1 MAKDYLSA
9 TAEADAIAAAR
20 RGDLAAFNLLV
31 TAYQGL
37 AYSVAYRTLQNP
49 DSAADAVQ
57 DSFVKAYKAIGTFQG
72 GSFKSWIIRIVANT
86 CYDLLRTRQHR
97 LTDSLEDLPTDE
109 DHAAPLEDP
118 AESPADYAERMELS
132 ALIEQSIAALP
143 ADLRLVLTLCDVHGY
158 SYEEI
163 AEIAQL
169 PMGTVKSRIS
179 RARTRIRDLLLRQPE
194 LLPAAFRPRDGAPP
208 QL

>member
-1 MAKDYLSA
+1 MAKDVLSPIE
-9 TAEADAIAAAR
+9 EADAIAAAQ
-20 RGDLAAFNLLV
+20 RGDLAAFNRLV

-57 DSFVKAYKAIGTFQG
+57 DSFVKAYKAIAAFQG

-97 LTDSLEDLPTDE
+97 MTDSLEDLPVDE
-109 DHAAPLEDP
+109 DQAVQLEDP
-118 AESPADYAERMELS
+118 AESPAAFAERMELS

-163 AEIAQL
+163 AEMVQA

-179 RARTRIRDLLLRQPE
+179 RARARIRDLLLRQPE
-194 LLPAAFRPRDGAPP
+194 LLPAAFRPRDGAPS
-208 QL
+208 

>member
-1 MAKDYLSA
+1 
-9 TAEADAIAAAR
+9 
-20 RGDLAAFNLLV
+20 
-31 TAYQGL
+31 
-37 AYSVAYRTLQNP
+37 VAYRTLQNP

-57 DSFVKAYKAIGTFQG
+57 DSFVKAYKAIAAFQG

-97 LTDSLEDLPTDE
+97 MTDSLEDLPVDE
-109 DHAAPLEDP
+109 DQAVQLEDP
-118 AESPADYAERMELS
+118 AESPAAFAERMELS

-163 AEIAQL
+163 AEMVQA

-179 RARTRIRDLLLRQPE
+179 RARARIRDLLLRQPE
-194 LLPAAFRPRDGAPP
+194 LLPAAFRPRDGAPS
-208 QL
+208 

>member
-1 MAKDYLSA
+1 MAKDVLSPVEE
-9 TAEADAIAAAR
+9 AEAIAAAQ
-20 RGDLAAFNLLV
+20 RGDLAAFNRLV

-57 DSFVKAYKAIGTFQG
+57 DSFVKAYKAIAAFQG

-97 LTDSLEDLPTDE
+97 MTDSLEDLPVDE
-109 DHAAPLEDP
+109 DQAVQLEDP
-118 AESPADYAERMELS
+118 AESPAAFAERMELS

-163 AEIAQL
+163 AEMTQT

-179 RARTRIRDLLLRQPE
+179 RARARIRDLLLRQPE
-194 LLPAAFRPRDGAPP
+194 LLPAAFRPRDGAPS
-208 QL
+208 

>member
-1 MAKDYLSA
+1 MAKVVLSA
-9 TAEADAIAAAR
+9 TEEADAIAAAQC
-20 RGDLAAFNLLV
+20 GDLAAFNLLV

-37 AYSVAYRTLQNP
+37 AYSVAYRTLQNQ

-57 DSFVKAYKAIGTFQG
+57 DSFVKAYKAIGAFQG

-97 LTDSLEDLPTDE
+97 MTDSLEDLPVDE
-109 DHAAPLEDP
+109 DHTARLEDP
-118 AESPADYAERMELS
+118 AESPADFAERMELN

-143 ADLRLVLTLCDVHGY
+143 AELRLVLTLCDVHGY

-163 AEIAQL
+163 AEMAQL

-179 RARTRIRDLLLRQPE
+179 RARARIRDLLLRQPE
-194 LLPAAFRPRDGAPP
+194 LLPASFRPRDGAAP
-208 QL
+208 

>member
-1 MAKDYLSA
+1 MAKDVLSPVEE
-9 TAEADAIAAAR
+9 AEAIAAAQ
-20 RGDLAAFNLLV
+20 RGDLAAFNRLA

-57 DSFVKAYKAIGTFQG
+57 DSFVKAYKAIAAFQG

-97 LTDSLEDLPTDE
+97 MTDSLEDLPVDE
-109 DHAAPLEDP
+109 DQAVQLEDP
-118 AESPADYAERMELS
+118 AESPAAFAERMELS
-132 ALIEQSIAALP
+132 ELIEQSIAALP

-163 AEIAQL
+163 AEMTQT

-179 RARTRIRDLLLRQPE
+179 RARARIRDLLLRQPE
-194 LLPAAFRPRDGAPP
+194 LLPAAFRPRDGAPS
-208 QL
+208 

>member
-1 MAKDYLSA
+1 MAKDVLSV
-9 TAEADAIAAAR
+9 TEEADAIAAAQ
-20 RGDLAAFNLLV
+20 RGDLAAFNRLV

-57 DSFVKAYKAIGTFQG
+57 DSFVKAYRAIAAFQG

-97 LTDSLEDLPTDE
+97 MTDSLEDLPVDE
-109 DHAAPLEDP
+109 DQAAQLEDP
-118 AESPADYAERMELS
+118 AESPAAFAERMELS

-163 AEIAQL
+163 AELAQL

-179 RARTRIRDLLLRQPE
+179 RARARIRDLLLRQPE
-194 LLPAAFRPRDGAPP
+194 LLPAAFRPRDGAPS
-208 QL
+208 

>member
-1 MAKDYLSA
+1 MAKDVLSPI
-9 TAEADAIAAAR
+9 AEADAIAAAQ
-20 RGDLAAFNLLV
+20 RGDLAAFNRLV

-57 DSFVKAYKAIGTFQG
+57 DSFVKAYKAIAAFQG

-97 LTDSLEDLPTDE
+97 MTDSLEDLPVDE
-109 DHAAPLEDP
+109 DQAVQLEDP
-118 AESPADYAERMELS
+118 AESPAAFAERMELS

-163 AEIAQL
+163 AEMVQA

-179 RARTRIRDLLLRQPE
+179 RARARIRDLLLRQPE
-194 LLPAAFRPRDGAPP
+194 LLPASFRPRDGAA
-208 QL
+208 L

>member
-1 MAKDYLSA
+1 MVKAVLSA
-9 TAEADAIAAAR
+9 TEEADAIAAAR
-20 RGDLAAFNLLV
+20 RGDLAAFNRLV
-31 TAYQGL
+31 AAYEGL
-37 AYSVAYRTLQNP
+37 AYSVAYRTLQNS

-57 DSFVKAYKAIGTFQG
+57 DSFVKAYKAIGAFQG

-97 LTDSLEDLPTDE
+97 MTDSLDDLAVDE
-109 DHAAPLEDP
+109 DHAIQFEDP

-163 AEIAQL
+163 AEMAQL

-179 RARTRIRDLLLRQPE
+179 RARARIRDLLLRQPE
-194 LLPAAFRPRDGAPP
+194 LLPAPFRPRDEATP
-208 QL
+208 

>member
-1 MAKDYLSA
+1 MAKDVMSPIE
-9 TAEADAIAAAR
+9 EADAIAAAQ
-20 RGDLAAFNLLV
+20 RGDLAAFNRLV

-57 DSFVKAYKAIGTFQG
+57 DSFVKAYKAIAAFQG

-97 LTDSLEDLPTDE
+97 MTDSLEDLPVDE
-109 DHAAPLEDP
+109 DQAVQLEDP
-118 AESPADYAERMELS
+118 AESPAAFAERMELS

-163 AEIAQL
+163 AEMVQA

-179 RARTRIRDLLLRQPE
+179 RARARIRDLLLRQPE
-194 LLPAAFRPRDGAPP
+194 LLPAAFRPRDGAPS
-208 QL
+208 

>member
-1 MAKDYLSA
+1 MAKDVLSPIEE
-9 TAEADAIAAAR
+9 AETIAAAQ
-20 RGDLAAFNLLV
+20 RGDLAAFNRLV

-57 DSFVKAYKAIGTFQG
+57 DSFVKAYKAIAAFQG

-97 LTDSLEDLPTDE
+97 MTDSLEDLPVDE
-109 DHAAPLEDP
+109 DQTTQLEDP
-118 AESPADYAERMELS
+118 AESPAAFAERMELS

-163 AEIAQL
+163 AEMAQL

-179 RARTRIRDLLLRQPE
+179 RARARIRDLLLRQPE
-194 LLPAAFRPRDGAPP
+194 LLPAAFRPRDGAPS
-208 QL
+208 

>member
-1 MAKDYLSA
+1 MAKDVLSPVEE
-9 TAEADAIAAAR
+9 AEAIAAAQ
-20 RGDLAAFNLLV
+20 RGDLAAFNRLA

-57 DSFVKAYKAIGTFQG
+57 DSFVKAYKAIAAFQG

-97 LTDSLEDLPTDE
+97 MTDSLEDLPVDE
-109 DHAAPLEDP
+109 DQAVQLEDP
-118 AESPADYAERMELS
+118 AESPAAFAERMELS

-163 AEIAQL
+163 AEMTQT

-179 RARTRIRDLLLRQPE
+179 RARARIRDLLLRQPE
-194 LLPAAFRPRDGAPP
+194 LLPAAFRPRDGAPS
-208 QL
+208 

>member
-1 MAKDYLSA
+1 MAKDVLSPIEE
-9 TAEADAIAAAR
+9 AETIAAAQ
-20 RGDLAAFNLLV
+20 RGDLAAFNRLV

-57 DSFVKAYKAIGTFQG
+57 DSFVKAYKAIAAFQG

-97 LTDSLEDLPTDE
+97 MTDSLEDLPVDE
-109 DHAAPLEDP
+109 DQTTQLEDP
-118 AESPADYAERMELS
+118 AESPAAFAERMELS

-158 SYEEI
+158 TYEEI
-163 AEIAQL
+163 AEMAQL

-179 RARTRIRDLLLRQPE
+179 RARARIRDLLLRQPE
-194 LLPAAFRPRDGAPP
+194 LLPAAFRPRDGAPS
-208 QL
+208 